1 MEYILSPS
9 MLACDFLQ
17 AGEELRKI
25 DEAGA
30 QWVHLDVMDGVFV
43 PNISFGLP
51 VIQAYRKATKR
62 FFDVHLMI
70 IEPEKYIERF
80 VKAGAELVTFHL
92 EATNQPRECI
102 DLIHSLGC
110 KAGISIKPGTPVEE
124 VLPYLD
130 TVDMVL
136 IMTVEPGFGGQSY
149 IEYCTDKV
157 RELRS
162 IITARGV
169 DVDIQVDGGIGSDNV
184 AKVIEAGANI
194 FVAGSSVF
202 KGDIAANV
210 RAIMEQFPQKQI

>member
-1 MEYILSPS
+1 MKYILSPS

-17 AGEELRKI
+17 AGEELHKI
-25 DEAGA
+25 DKAGA

-51 VIQAYRKATKR
+51 LVESFRKATER

-70 IEPEKYIERF
+70 MEPEKYIERF
-80 VKAGAELVTFHL
+80 IKAGADLVTFHL
-92 EATNQPRECI
+92 EATNQPQECI
-102 DLIHSLGC
+102 DLIHSLGR

-124 VLPYLD
+124 VLPYLAS
-130 TVDMVL
+130 VDMVL
-136 IMTVEPGFGGQSY
+136 FMTVEPGFGGQSY

-169 DVDIQVDGGIGSDNV
+169 DVDIQVDGGIGKDNV
-184 AKVIEAGANI
+184 ANVIEAGANV

-202 KGDIAANV
+202 KGDVEANV
-210 RAIMEQFPQKQI
+210 QAIMGQFPQSI

>member
-1 MEYILSPS
+1 MKYILSPS

-17 AGEELRKI
+17 AGEELHKI
-25 DEAGA
+25 DKAGA

-51 VIQAYRKATKR
+51 LVESFRKATER

-70 IEPEKYIERF
+70 MEPEKYIERF
-80 VKAGAELVTFHL
+80 IKAGADLVTFHL
-92 EATNQPRECI
+92 EATNQPQECI
-102 DLIHSLGC
+102 DLIHSLGR

-130 TVDMVL
+130 SVDMVL

-169 DVDIQVDGGIGSDNV
+169 DVDIQVDGGIGKDNV
-184 AKVIEAGANI
+184 AKVIEACANV

-202 KGDIAANV
+202 KGDVEANV
-210 RAIMEQFPQKQI
+210 QAIMGQFPQSI

>member
-1 MEYILSPS
+1 MKYILSPS

-17 AGEELRKI
+17 AGEELHKI
-25 DEAGA
+25 DKAGA

-51 VIQAYRKATKR
+51 LVESFRKATER

-70 IEPEKYIERF
+70 MEPEKYIERF
-80 VKAGAELVTFHL
+80 IKAGADLVTFHL
-92 EATNQPRECI
+92 EATNQPQECI
-102 DLIHSLGC
+102 DLIHSLGR

-130 TVDMVL
+130 SVDMVL

-169 DVDIQVDGGIGSDNV
+169 DVDIQVDGGIGKDNV
-184 AKVIEAGANI
+184 AKVIEAGANV

-202 KGDIAANV
+202 KGDVEANV
-210 RAIMEQFPQKQI
+210 QAIMGQFPQSI

>member
-25 DEAGA
+25 DNAGA
-30 QWVHLDVMDGVFV
+30 QWVHIDVMDGVFV

-51 VIQAYRKATKR
+51 LVEAFRKATER

-80 VKAGAELVTFHL
+80 IKAGADLVTFHL
-92 EATNQPRECI
+92 EATNQPQECI
-102 DLIHSLGC
+102 DLIHSLGR

-124 VLPYLD
+124 LLPYLD
-130 TVDMVL
+130 SVDMVL

-162 IITARGV
+162 IITARGLDV
-169 DVDIQVDGGIGSDNV
+169 DVQVDGGIGKDNV

-202 KGDIAANV
+202 KGDVAANV
-210 RAIMEQFPQKQI
+210 QAIMGQFPQK

>member
-1 MEYILSPS
+1 MKYILSPS

-17 AGEELRKI
+17 AGEELHKI
-25 DEAGA
+25 DKAGA

-51 VIQAYRKATKR
+51 LVESFRKATER

-70 IEPEKYIERF
+70 MEPEKYIERF
-80 VKAGAELVTFHL
+80 IKAGAVLVTFHL
-92 EATNQPRECI
+92 EATNQPQECI
-102 DLIHSLGC
+102 DLIHSLGR

-124 VLPYLD
+124 VLPYLAS
-130 TVDMVL
+130 VDMVL

-169 DVDIQVDGGIGSDNV
+169 DVDIQVDGGIGKDNV
-184 AKVIEAGANI
+184 AKVIEAGANV

-202 KGDIAANV
+202 KGDVEANV
-210 RAIMEQFPQKQI
+210 QAIMGQFPQSI

>member
-1 MEYILSPS
+1 MDYILSPS

-25 DEAGA
+25 DKAGA
-30 QWVHLDVMDGVFV
+30 QWVHIDVMDGVFV

-51 VIQAYRKATKR
+51 LVEAFRKATER

-70 IEPEKYIERF
+70 VEPEKYVERF
-80 VKAGAELVTFHL
+80 IKAGAEMVTFHL
-92 EATNQPRECI
+92 EATNQPQECI
-102 DLIHSLGC
+102 DLIHKLGC

-136 IMTVEPGFGGQSY
+136 VMTVEPGFGGQSY

-169 DVDIQVDGGIGSDNV
+169 DVDIQVDGGIGKDNV

-202 KGDIAANV
+202 KGDVAANV
-210 RAIMEQFPQKQI
+210 QAIMGQFPQK

>member
-1 MEYILSPS
+1 
-9 MLACDFLQ
+9 MLACDFLH
-17 AGEELRKI
+17 AGEELHKI

-51 VIQAYRKATKR
+51 LIESFRKATDR

-80 VKAGAELVTFHL
+80 IKAGADLVTFHL
-92 EATNQPRECI
+92 EATNQPKECI
-102 DLIHSLGC
+102 ELIHSLGC

-130 TVDMVL
+130 MVDMVL

-162 IITARGV
+162 IITARGAKA
-169 DVDIQVDGGIGSDNV
+169 DIQVDGGIGKDNI
-184 AKVIEAGANI
+184 AKVIDAGANI

-202 KGDIAANV
+202 KGDVAANV
-210 RAIMEQFPQKQI
+210 KAIMEQFPVGE

>member
-1 MEYILSPS
+1 MDYILSIS
-9 MLACDFLQ
+9 MLACDFLH
-17 AGEELRKI
+17 AGEGLHKI

-30 QWVHLDVMDGVFV
+30 QWVHVDVMDGVFV

-51 VIQAYRKATKR
+51 LMEAFCRGTDR
-62 FFDVHLMI
+62 LLDVHLMI
-70 IEPEKYIERF
+70 IEPERYIERF
-80 VKAGAELVTFHL
+80 IQAGAGMVTFHL
-92 EATNQPRECI
+92 EATNQPQECI

-110 KAGISIKPGTPVEE
+110 KAGISIKPGTSVEE

-130 TVDMVL
+130 SVDMVL

-169 DVDIQVDGGIGSDNV
+169 DVDIQVDGGIGKDNV
-184 AKVIEAGANI
+184 TKVIEAGANV

-202 KGDIAANV
+202 KGDVAANV
-210 RAIMEQFPQKQI
+210 RAIMGQFPQN

>member
-1 MEYILSPS
+1 MKYILSPS

-17 AGEELRKI
+17 AGEELHKI
-25 DEAGA
+25 DKAGA

-51 VIQAYRKATKR
+51 LVESFRKATER

-70 IEPEKYIERF
+70 MEPEKYIERF
-80 VKAGAELVTFHL
+80 IKAGADLVTFHL
-92 EATNQPRECI
+92 EATNQPQECI
-102 DLIHSLGC
+102 DLIHSLGR

-124 VLPYLD
+124 VLPYLAS
-130 TVDMVL
+130 VDMVL
-136 IMTVEPGFGGQSY
+136 IMTVETGFGVQSY

-169 DVDIQVDGGIGSDNV
+169 DVDIQVDGGIGKDNV
-184 AKVIEAGANI
+184 AKVIEAGANV

-202 KGDIAANV
+202 KGDVEANV
-210 RAIMEQFPQKQI
+210 QAIMGQFPQSI

>member
-1 MEYILSPS
+1 MKYILSPS
-9 MLACDFLQ
+9 MLACNFLQ
-17 AGEELRKI
+17 AGEELHKI
-25 DEAGA
+25 DKAGA

-51 VIQAYRKATKR
+51 LVESFRKATER

-70 IEPEKYIERF
+70 MEPEKYIERF
-80 VKAGAELVTFHL
+80 IKAGADLVTFHL
-92 EATNQPRECI
+92 EATNQPQECI
-102 DLIHSLGC
+102 DLIHSLGR

-124 VLPYLD
+124 VLPYLAS
-130 TVDMVL
+130 VDMVL

-169 DVDIQVDGGIGSDNV
+169 DVDIQVDGGIGKDNV
-184 AKVIEAGANI
+184 AKVIEAGANV

-202 KGDIAANV
+202 KGDVEANV
-210 RAIMEQFPQKQI
+210 QAIMGQFPQSI

>member
-1 MEYILSPS
+1 MKYILSPS

-17 AGEELRKI
+17 AGEELHKI
-25 DEAGA
+25 DKAGA

-51 VIQAYRKATKR
+51 LVESFRKATER

-70 IEPEKYIERF
+70 MEPEKYIERF
-80 VKAGAELVTFHL
+80 IKAGADLVTFHL
-92 EATNQPRECI
+92 EATNQPQECI
-102 DLIHSLGC
+102 DLIHSLGR

-130 TVDMVL
+130 SVDMVL

-169 DVDIQVDGGIGSDNV
+169 DVDIQVDGGIGKDNV
-184 AKVIEAGANI
+184 AKVI
-194 FVAGSSVF
+194 AGSSVF
-202 KGDIAANV
+202 KGDVEANV
-210 RAIMEQFPQKQI
+210 QAIMGQFPQSI

>member
-1 MEYILSPS
+1 

-25 DEAGA
+25 DNAGA
-30 QWVHLDVMDGVFV
+30 QWVHIDVMDGVFV

-51 VIQAYRKATKR
+51 LVEAFRKATER

-80 VKAGAELVTFHL
+80 IKAGADLVTFHL
-92 EATNQPRECI
+92 EATNQPQECI
-102 DLIHSLGC
+102 DLIHSLGR

-124 VLPYLD
+124 LLPYLD
-130 TVDMVL
+130 SVDMVL

-162 IITARGV
+162 IIIARGLDV
-169 DVDIQVDGGIGSDNV
+169 DVQVDGGIGKDNV

-202 KGDIAANV
+202 KGDVAANV
-210 RAIMEQFPQKQI
+210 QAIMGQFPQK

>member
-9 MLACDFLQ
+9 MLACNFLQ
-17 AGEELRKI
+17 AGEELHKI
-25 DEAGA
+25 DKAGA
-30 QWVHLDVMDGVFV
+30 QWVHIDVMDGVFV

-51 VIQAYRKATKR
+51 LVEAFRKATER

-70 IEPEKYIERF
+70 TRPEKYIERF
-80 VKAGAELVTFHL
+80 IKAGADLVTFHL
-92 EATNQPRECI
+92 EATSQAQECI
-102 DLIHSLGC
+102 DLIHSLGR

-130 TVDMVL
+130 SVDMVL

-169 DVDIQVDGGIGSDNV
+169 DVDIQVDGGIGKDNV

-202 KGDIAANV
+202 KGDVEANV
-210 RAIMEQFPQKQI
+210 QAIMGQFPQR

>member
-25 DEAGA
+25 DKAGA
-30 QWVHLDVMDGVFV
+30 QWVHIDVMDGVFV

-51 VIQAYRKATKR
+51 LVEAFRKATER

-80 VKAGAELVTFHL
+80 IKAGADLVTFHL
-92 EATNQPRECI
+92 EAANQPQECI
-102 DLIHSLGC
+102 DLIHRLGR

-157 RELRS
+157 RELRA

-169 DVDIQVDGGIGSDNV
+169 DVDVQVDGGIGKDNV
-184 AKVIEAGANI
+184 AKVIDAGANI

-202 KGDIAANV
+202 RGDVETNV
-210 RAIMEQFPQKQI
+210 QAIMAQFPQA

>member
-1 MEYILSPS
+1 MKYILSPS

-17 AGEELRKI
+17 AGEELHKI
-25 DEAGA
+25 DKAGA

-51 VIQAYRKATKR
+51 LVESFRKATER

-70 IEPEKYIERF
+70 MEPEKYIERF
-80 VKAGAELVTFHL
+80 IKAGADLVTFHL
-92 EATNQPRECI
+92 EATNQPQECI
-102 DLIHSLGC
+102 DLIHSLGR

-124 VLPYLD
+124 VLPYLAS
-130 TVDMVL
+130 VDMVL

-169 DVDIQVDGGIGSDNV
+169 DVDIQVDGGIGKDNV
-184 AKVIEAGANI
+184 AKVIEAGANV

-202 KGDIAANV
+202 KGDVEANV
-210 RAIMEQFPQKQI
+210 QAIMGQFPQSI

>member
-1 MEYILSPS
+1 MKYILSPS

-17 AGEELRKI
+17 AGEELHKI
-25 DEAGA
+25 DKAGA

-51 VIQAYRKATKR
+51 LVESFRKATER

-70 IEPEKYIERF
+70 MEPEKYIERF
-80 VKAGAELVTFHL
+80 IKAGADLVTFHL
-92 EATNQPRECI
+92 EATNQPQECI
-102 DLIHSLGC
+102 DLIHRLGR
-110 KAGISIKPGTPVEE
+110 KAGMSIKPGTPVEE
-124 VLPYLD
+124 VLPYLAS
-130 TVDMVL
+130 VDMVL

-169 DVDIQVDGGIGSDNV
+169 DVDIQVDGGIGKDNV
-184 AKVIEAGANI
+184 AKVIEAGANV

-202 KGDIAANV
+202 KGDVEANV
-210 RAIMEQFPQKQI
+210 QAIMGQFPQSI

>member
-1 MEYILSPS
+1 

-25 DEAGA
+25 DKAGA

-51 VIQAYRKATKR
+51 LIESFRKATER

-80 VKAGAELVTFHL
+80 VKAGADLVTFHL
-92 EATNQPRECI
+92 EATNQPKECI
-102 DLIHSLGC
+102 EQIHACGC

-130 TVDMVL
+130 IVDMVL

-162 IITARGV
+162 IITARGLA
-169 DVDIQVDGGIGSDNV
+169 VDIQVDGGIGKDNI
-184 AKVIEAGANI
+184 AKVIDAGANI

-202 KGDIAANV
+202 KGDVAANV
-210 RAIMEQFPQKQI
+210 KAIMEQFPEA

>member
-9 MLACDFLQ
+9 MLACDFLH
-17 AGEELRKI
+17 AGEELHKI

-51 VIQAYRKATKR
+51 LIESFRKATDR

-80 VKAGAELVTFHL
+80 IKAGADLVTFHL
-92 EATNQPRECI
+92 EATNQPKECI
-102 DLIHSLGC
+102 ELIHSLGC

-130 TVDMVL
+130 MVDMVL

-162 IITARGV
+162 IITARGAKA
-169 DVDIQVDGGIGSDNV
+169 DIQVDGGIGKDNI
-184 AKVIEAGANI
+184 AKVIDAGANI

-202 KGDIAANV
+202 KGDVAANV
-210 RAIMEQFPQKQI
+210 KAIMEQFPVGE

>member
-1 MEYILSPS
+1 MKYILSPS
-9 MLACDFLQ
+9 MLACDFLK
-17 AGEELRKI
+17 AGEELHKI
-25 DEAGA
+25 DKAGA
-30 QWVHLDVMDGVFV
+30 QWVHIDVMDGVFV

-51 VIQAYRKATKR
+51 LVEAFRKATER

-80 VKAGAELVTFHL
+80 IKAGADLVTFHL
-92 EATNQPRECI
+92 EATNQPQECI
-102 DLIHSLGC
+102 ELIHSLGR

-130 TVDMVL
+130 SVDMVL

-169 DVDIQVDGGIGSDNV
+169 DVDVQVDGGIGKDNV

-202 KGDIAANV
+202 KGDVEANV
-210 RAIMEQFPQKQI
+210 QAIMGQFPQV

>member
-25 DEAGA
+25 DNAGA
-30 QWVHLDVMDGVFV
+30 QWVHIDVMDGVFV

-51 VIQAYRKATKR
+51 LVEAFRKATER

-80 VKAGAELVTFHL
+80 IKAGADLVTFHL
-92 EATNQPRECI
+92 EATNQPQECI
-102 DLIHSLGC
+102 DLIHSLGR

-130 TVDMVL
+130 SVDMVL

-162 IITARGV
+162 IITARGLDV
-169 DVDIQVDGGIGSDNV
+169 DVQVDGGIGKDNV

-202 KGDIAANV
+202 KGDVAANV
-210 RAIMEQFPQKQI
+210 QAIMGQFPQK

>member
-25 DEAGA
+25 DKAGA
-30 QWVHLDVMDGVFV
+30 QWVHIDVMDGVFV

-51 VIQAYRKATKR
+51 LVEAFRKATER

-80 VKAGAELVTFHL
+80 IKAGADLVTFHL
-92 EATNQPRECI
+92 EAANQPQECI
-102 DLIHSLGC
+102 DLIHRLGR

-157 RELRS
+157 RELRA

-169 DVDIQVDGGIGSDNV
+169 DVNVQVDGGIGKDNV
-184 AKVIEAGANI
+184 AKVIDAGANI

-202 KGDIAANV
+202 KGDVETNV
-210 RAIMEQFPQKQI
+210 QAIMAQFPQA

>member
-1 MEYILSPS
+1 MDYILSPS

-17 AGEELRKI
+17 AGEELYKI
-25 DEAGA
+25 DKAGA

-51 VIQAYRKATKR
+51 LVEAFRKATKR

-80 VKAGAELVTFHL
+80 IKAGAEMVTFHL
-92 EATNQPRECI
+92 EATNQPQECI

-130 TVDMVL
+130 SVDMVL

-162 IITARGV
+162 IVTARGV
-169 DVDIQVDGGIGSDNV
+169 DVDIQVDGGIGKDNV
-184 AKVIEAGANI
+184 AKVIEAGANV

-202 KGDIAANV
+202 KGDVEANV
-210 RAIMEQFPQKQI
+210 QAIMEQFPQK

>member
-9 MLACDFLQ
+9 MLSCNFLQ
-17 AGEELRKI
+17 AGEDLKKI
-25 DEAGA
+25 DKAGA
-30 QWVHLDVMDGVFV
+30 QWVHADIMDGLFV
-43 PNISFGLP
+43 PNISMGVP
-51 VIQAYRKATKR
+51 VVESFRKGTDR
-62 FFDVHLMI
+62 ILDVHLMI

-80 VKAGAELVTFHL
+80 IKAGADVVTFHL
-92 EATNQPRECI
+92 EATNQPQECI
-102 DLIHSLGC
+102 DMIHRLGR

-130 TVDMVL
+130 RVEMVL

-162 IITARGV
+162 IITARGL
-169 DVDIQVDGGIGSDNV
+169 DVDIQVDGGIGADNV

-202 KGDIAANV
+202 KGDVEANV
-210 RAIMEQFPQKQI
+210 KEIMAHFPGN